1 MNEQFNRRAMI
12 RRVRAKSSLCYPEVV
27 HRFCGY
33 LATRENFFQRRRA
46 RVVKRETDELSRAA
60 KKISRAQ
67 ERGCRSGFSP
77 TPSWVRLQPDSLSA
91 TPLLREPCSGGIR
104 GENAVACTHQP
115 ARALESPPVGPVA
128 QWLVQGTHRQR
139 CLRGESREVDGMNSG
154 NPSGR
159 ATDGNPEPSRRY
171 TAGRCR
177 DYLRATVPLMTG
189 KSVPHTAATRATRSR
204 G

>member
-1 MNEQFNRRAMI
+1 MNEQSNRRAMI
-12 RRVRAKSSLCYPEVV
+12 RRVRAMSSVCYPEVF

-33 LATRENFFQRRRA
+33 LCPAPRNFFSIDVRALSSRETTQLSRVGKKNSRA
-46 RVVKRETDELSRAA
+46 RCCTGLAEDVVGLGAGRVAADTLVVGLSLPVRA
-60 KKISRAQ
+60 
-67 ERGCRSGFSP
+67 
-77 TPSWVRLQPDSLSA
+77 TL
-91 TPLLREPCSGGIR
+91 LLREPCSGEIH
-104 GENAVACTHQP
+104 GENAVACAHQI
-115 ARALESPPVGPVA
+115 ESPAVGPVA

-177 DYLRATVPLMTG
+177 DYLRAAG
-189 KSVPHTAATRATRSR
+189 
-204 G
+204 